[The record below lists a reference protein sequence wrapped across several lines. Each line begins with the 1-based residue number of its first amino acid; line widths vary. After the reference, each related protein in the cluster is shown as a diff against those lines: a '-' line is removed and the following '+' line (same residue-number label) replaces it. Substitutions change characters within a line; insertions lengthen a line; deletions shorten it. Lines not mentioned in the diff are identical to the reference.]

1 MHECTRSGRA
11 YIPAVGV
18 HRGAASWGYTD
29 KWPDEPDAKAV
40 WRAYI
45 PALEHRGAASWGYT
59 EKEAL
64 ENLENAVDLLVAYL
78 LENGEEIPSEP
89 SSQIQVSDVPLVTVA
104 I

>member
-1 MHECTRSGRA
+1 MKT
-11 YIPAVGV
+11 YLFKAVLEK
-18 HRGAASWGYTD
+18 D

-78 LENGEEIPSEP
+78 LENGEEIPSES
-89 SSQIQVSDVPLVTVA
+89 SSQIQVTDVPLVTVA

>member
-1 MHECTRSGRA
+1 MKT
-11 YIPAVGV
+11 YLFKAVLEK
-18 HRGAASWGYTD
+18 D
-29 KWPDEPDAKAV
+29 KWPDDPDAKAV

-64 ENLENAVDLLVAYL
+64 ENLENAVDLVVAYL
-78 LENGEEIPSEP
+78 LENGEEIPAEP